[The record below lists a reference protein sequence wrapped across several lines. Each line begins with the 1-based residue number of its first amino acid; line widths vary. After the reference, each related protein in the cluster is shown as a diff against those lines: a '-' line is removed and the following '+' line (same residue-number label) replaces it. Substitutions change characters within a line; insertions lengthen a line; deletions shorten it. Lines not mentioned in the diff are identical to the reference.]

1 MRNNFINVFFVSLFY
16 VLPYFFCYSVNF
28 SSDSKFNQ
36 LLRSFYGSFSVD
48 LSEGYRLYV
57 IEDVDIFIN
66 VNSEILDSLSYDNLI
81 NVLVGENK
89 VAQNRKNDRIY
100 FIIKIVLSYKSFNF
114 WKDATLLPK
123 IYFLAAPSEAG

>member
-16 VLPYFFCYSVNF
+16 ILPYFFCYSVNF

-36 LLRSFYGSFSVD
+36 LFRSFYGSFSVD

-57 IEDVDIFIN
+57 IEDVNIFIN

-81 NVLVGENK
+81 NMLVRKNK

-114 WKDATLLPK
+114 WKDVWVL
-123 IYFLAAPSEAG
+123 